1 MLSQIMPA
9 MRSRVADEDHADR
22 AKISRLTLVTHA
34 TIVILIIA
42 ALSACAPSASER
54 AHQLEPM
61 LSAAGFRMYPADTPA
76 RMDELKSLTPLKMRY
91 YPYKGKLHYWFADPK
106 VCHCIYIGNAEDYQ
120 EFEKLKLEQ
129 ERVKNE
135 ERAAEM
141 NQEAAQQEQ
150 MNFMMWPMGPFF

>member
-1 MLSQIMPA
+1 MTKQPLRTSLIA
-9 MRSRVADEDHADR
+9 RGA
-22 AKISRLTLVTHA
+22 LLL
-34 TIVILIIA
+34 LIIA
-42 ALSACAPSASER
+42 TLSACAETATER
-54 AHQLEPM
+54 ADRLEPM
-61 LSAAGFRMYPADTPA
+61 LSAAGFHMFPADTAA
-76 RMDELKSLTPLKMRY
+76 RMAELKSLTPLKVRY

-120 EFEKLKLEQ
+120 EFEKLRLKQ
-129 ERVKNE
+129 ERVEQE